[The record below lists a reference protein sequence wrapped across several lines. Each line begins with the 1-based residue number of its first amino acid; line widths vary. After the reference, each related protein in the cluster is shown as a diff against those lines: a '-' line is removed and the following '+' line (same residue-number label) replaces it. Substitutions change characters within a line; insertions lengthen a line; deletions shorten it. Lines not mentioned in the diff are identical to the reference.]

1 MLPPKWQENRNL
13 KVRLIFRWITFL
25 EKQHSNYFWLVLT
38 AGGICSNFI
47 NTNQNSLPNSLAHTR
62 KTWHGANVTD
72 QTLKWAKE
80 SNSTWDDWWIFGL
93 IWSFFSGLSKLHILG
108 QRNGVGGGWRQ
119 YVRDRTLKGR
129 RKKKSRAKRLVG
141 GIRQEVKG
149 RSVWKKKKKKEW
161 IFLNMFTFHQ
171 FKYEGFKWS
180 LD

>member
-1 MLPPKWQENRNL
+1 MRRVFQCIKRFVFVVFVCQQNNALATAKAEQIPLKMLPPKWQENRNL

-129 RKKKSRAKRLVG
+129 RKKIKSK
-141 GIRQEVKG
+141 EVSRG
-149 RSVWKKKKKKEW
+149 
-161 IFLNMFTFHQ
+161 
-171 FKYEGFKWS
+171 
-180 LD
+180 D